1 MKVRHA
7 KKDEG
12 IEQLLKAAA
21 KSLAIIS
28 SRGQLTVPHAV
39 RELCKIS
46 EGTIVAFE
54 PQREGVL
61 LKPLKVIA
69 EDPYDP
75 KEWERIEK
83 LRKEKGIGF
92 TSADEAVEHIDNL

>member
-1 MKVRHA
+1 MKVEHA

-12 IEQLLKAAA
+12 VEQLLKATA

-28 SRGQLTVPHAV
+28 SRGQLTVPQAV

-69 EDPYDP
+69 EDVYESN
-75 KEWERIEK
+75 EWEKIEK
-83 LRKEKGIGF
+83 LRGEKGLRF
-92 TSADEAVEHIDNL
+92 TSSDEAIEYIGNL

>member
-1 MKVRHA
+1 MKVEYA

-12 IEQLLKAAA
+12 IEQLLKATA

-28 SRGQLTVPHAV
+28 SRGQLTVPQAV
-39 RELCKIS
+39 RELCKIN

-69 EDPYDP
+69 EDPYEP
-75 KEWERIEK
+75 NEWEKIEK
-83 LRKEKGIGF
+83 LRGEKGIRF
-92 TSADEAVEHIDNL
+92 TSSDEAIEHIGNL